1 VFVLHFSLP
10 DGQKVAVE
18 VRSVLN
24 AGFAGR
30 SEDIVAA
37 HIAELAV
44 LGIPAPTVTP
54 CLYPVAPYLATQAGE
69 VLVQHGRT
77 SGEVEWALVI
87 TRDDLLLTVAS
98 DHTDRDLERHGVGW
112 SKQVAPNVLSRQAW
126 RFEEVADRMDSLTL
140 TAWVRN
146 GDDWTEIQSGTCGDL
161 QPPKYWLDLLRAKD
175 LHAPGTVLMSGT
187 LPMRRGVNQFADAWR
202 VELGDHATGRLITT
216 EYHVRRLPE
225 PIA

>member
-1 VFVLHFSLP
+1 MLHFSLP
-10 DGQKVAVE
+10 DGQRVSVE

-24 AGFAGR
+24 AGFSGR
-30 SEDIVAA
+30 SDDVVAA
-37 HIAELAV
+37 HIAELAA
-44 LGIPAPTVTP
+44 LGIPAPNVTP
-54 CLYPVAPYLATQAGE
+54 CLYPVAPYLATQSGE

-87 TRDDLLLTVAS
+87 TRDDVLLTVAS

-112 SKQVAPNVLSRQAW
+112 SKQVAPNVLSHQAW
-126 RFEEVADRMDSLTL
+126 RFAEVAERMDAMTL

-146 GDDWTEIQSGTCGDL
+146 GEWTEIQNGTCADL
-161 QPPKYWLDLLRAKD
+161 QPPKYWLDVMEANN
-175 LHAPGTVLMSGT
+175 LHVPGTVLMSGT

-202 VELGDHATGRLITT
+202 GELSDPTTGRTLTA
-216 EYHVRRLPE
+216 EYHVRRLPD